1 MVSACLRFLFRM
13 SHTFED
19 VMNLLQKFASG
30 LAVLVACSAAQG
42 ATLTYDYSYKFGNGE
57 SILGTFTGDEAGGL
71 VTNIG
76 NITGHIGAGGPNA
89 GYVFHDL
96 LPGSY
101 NGGISHTGAVVSLDG
116 LHSNFFF
123 TNATET
129 NWFYVFPDGNG
140 GSLEQAR
147 LDFDRY
153 IDFDNRFY
161 VAANFSVVAEAGT
174 DPGAVPEPGTIALLG
189 LGLAGFAAAGRKR
202 AR

>member
-1 MVSACLRFLFRM
+1 
-13 SHTFED
+13 
-19 VMNLLQKFASG
+19 MNLLQKFASG

-42 ATLTYDYSYKFGNGE
+42 ATLTYDYSYRFLDGE
-57 SILGTFTGDEAGGL
+57 SILGTFTGVESGGL

-76 NITGHIGAGGPNA
+76 NITGHISAGGPNA

-96 LPGSY
+96 LAGSY
-101 NGGISHTGAVVSLDG
+101 NGSISHTGAVVSLDG

-123 TNATET
+123 TNATDT
-129 NWFYVFPDGNG
+129 NWFYVFPNASNT

-161 VAANFSVVAEAGT
+161 VAANFHVVAEAGT
-174 DPGAVPEPGTIALLG
+174 DPGTVPEPGSIALLG
-189 LGLAGFAAAGRKR
+189 LGLAGLAAARRKW